1 MSFNCGIVGL
11 PNVGKS
17 TLFNSILNVE
27 KAISENYPFCTID
40 PNIGRVPVPDKRIK
54 NVANI
59 TGSKEL
65 IYNLLEIV
73 DIAGLVKGA
82 SKGEGLGNK
91 FLAHIKDVDAILHV
105 VRCFRNIDIQ
115 HVNNIVDPLDDIE
128 VINLELLLADI
139 QIVESVVK
147 KAKENKGDLERILQ
161 KLNDGIPARNFIGEF
176 NQEITKSLNLI
187 TSKPMLYV
195 CNVEDSDVKD
205 GNDLT
210 ELVKNKARNDGQEV
224 IIISAKFE
232 SDLIGLS
239 DDEKIE
245 MLRIINLEE
254 SGLDML
260 ILTGYKLLN
269 LITFFTTGPKETRA
283 WTITRGSTAPEAAAK
298 IHSDF
303 QKHFIKASVI
313 SYDDYV
319 LYNGESG
326 CKNAGKSKIEGK
338 EYIVQ
343 DGDIIE
349 FKHNA

>member
-147 KAKENKGDLERILQ
+147 KAKENKGDLEIILQ